1 MMAMFENYTFTL
13 ETLSP
18 LRIGSGEKLDSKQY
32 YLDDDHILR
41 LDQRKWTKLLSR
53 KRLVD
58 KYTNAI
64 LKGTDLHTFVQEYR
78 RYISLSELK
87 DAALYQAP
95 VYRLPY
101 DLQNKEK
108 TPYLHLFQSDSEGNP
123 YIPGSSLKGAIV
135 ASLLAVYYED
145 IFTEKQRKGDKQR
158 KGNKQRKEDE
168 QQKGFEDAVH
178 SMKESIQ
185 RKHAWKAVDA
195 EAKEA
200 LKPMFPDLAAKYIDP
215 ENKRVIYLLQSIR
228 VSDSDPIQREKLAV
242 CEKADVFPI
251 DERFADG
258 TWKVSEKNPGIFHES
273 LIPGTKVTFR
283 LSIDEGKLK
292 LFRKDMTAKDA
303 IMWITNALNT
313 FRAQQDE
320 VYTQKFVK
328 KVNGTIDQLVQDVVL
343 NDTNHFYF
351 GAGVG
356 WVNKTLTYS
365 IFGNEPDTVG
375 FVADFLDLQFGR
387 NKHEDDVDLGVS
399 PHKLKCVYYKDERHL
414 MGHCAFSIEKTG
426 EI

>member
-41 LDQRKWTKLLSR
+41 LDQRKWTQLLHT
-53 KRLVD
+53 KGLID
-58 KYTNAI
+58 EFTDAI
-64 LKGTDLHTFVQEYR
+64 LQGTTVYKFAQKKMNEDCITLQ
-78 RYISLSELK
+78 ELK
-87 DAALYQAP
+87 EAALYWAS
-95 VYRLPY
+95 VHRLPY
-101 DLQNKEK
+101 DLQD
-108 TPYLHLFQSDSEGNP
+108 TGRMPYLHLFQSDSEGNP

-158 KGNKQRKEDE
+158 KEDE

-185 RKHAWKAVDA
+185 RKHAWKAVEA

-215 ENKRVIYLLQSIR
+215 KNKRVIYLLQSIR
-228 VSDSDPIQREKLAV
+228 VSDSDPIDRGQLAV

-251 DERFADG
+251 DRRFADG

-292 LFRKDMTAKDA
+292 LFREDMTAEDA
-303 IMWITNALNT
+303 IAWITNALNG
-313 FRAQQDE
+313 FREKQDYYYTNMFFPRALELDE
-320 VYTQKFVK
+320 VIKNIYPETE
-328 KVNGTIDQLVQDVVL
+328 
-343 NDTNHFYF
+343 NHFYF

-365 IFGNEPDTVG
+365 IFGEEDDTVD
-375 FVADFLDLQFGR
+375 FVADFLNLQFKTK
-387 NKHEDDVDLGVS
+387 KHTNRLDKAGIS
-399 PHKLKCVYYKDERHL
+399 PHKLKCVYYKDERYL

>member
-32 YLDDDHILR
+32 YLDDNHILR
-41 LDQRKWTKLLSR
+41 LDQRKWTQLLQT
-53 KRLVD
+53 KGLID
-58 KYTNAI
+58 EFTDAI
-64 LKGTDLHTFVQEYR
+64 LQGTTVYKFAQKKMNENCIKLQDLKE
-78 RYISLSELK
+78 
-87 DAALYQAP
+87 AALYWAS
-95 VYRLPY
+95 VHRLPY
-101 DLQNKEK
+101 DLQNKKK
-108 TPYLHLFQSDSEGNP
+108 TPYIHLFQSDSEGNP

-145 IFTEKQRKGDKQR
+145 IFT
-158 KGNKQRKEDE
+158 DE
-168 QQKGFEDAVH
+168 QRQSFEDAVH

-195 EAKEA
+195 EAKET

-215 ENKRVIYLLQSIR
+215 ENKRVIYLLQAIR
-228 VSDSDPIQREKLAV
+228 VSDSDPIQRGQLAV
-242 CEKADVFPI
+242 CEKADVYPVD
-251 DERFADG
+251 DEPKPNGR
-258 TWKVSEKNPGIFHES
+258 WEILEKNPGIFHES

-303 IMWITNALNT
+303 IKWITNALND
-313 FRAQQDE
+313 FREKQDYY
-320 VYTQKFVK
+320 YTNMFFPRALELD
-328 KVNGTIDQLVQDVVL
+328 KVIKNIYPETE
-343 NDTNHFYF
+343 NHFYF

>member
-32 YLDDDHILR
+32 YLDDNHILR

-64 LKGTDLHTFVQEYR
+64 LKGTDLHTFVQDYR
-78 RYISLSELK
+78 RFISLSELK

-101 DLQNKEK
+101 DLRDRGN
-108 TPYLHLFQSDSEGNP
+108 TPYIHLFQSDSEGNP

-135 ASLLAVYYED
+135 ASLLAVYYKD
-145 IFTEKQRKGDKQR
+145 IFT
-158 KGNKQRKEDE
+158 DE
-168 QQKGFEDAVH
+168 QRQGFENAVH
-178 SMKESIQ
+178 SMMESIPD
-185 RKHAWKAVDA
+185 KHKWKAVEA
-195 EAKEA
+195 EAKKA
-200 LKPMFPDLAAKYIDP
+200 LKPMFPDLAKKHINPD
-215 ENKRVIYLLQSIR
+215 NKRVIYLMQAIR
-228 VSDSDPIQREKLAV
+228 VSDSDPIDRGQLAV

-251 DERFADG
+251 DRRFADG
-258 TWKVSEKNPGIFHES
+258 TWEVSEKNPGIFHES

-303 IMWITNALNT
+303 IKWITNALDT

-320 VYTQKFVK
+320 VYTQKFVE
-328 KVNGTIDQLVQDVVL
+328 KVNGTMDQLVQDVVS
-343 NDTNHFYF
+343 NETNHFYL

>member
-32 YLDDDHILR
+32 YLDDNHILR

-53 KRLVD
+53 KHLVD

-64 LKGTDLHTFVQEYR
+64 LKGTDLHTFVQNYYR
-78 RYISLSELK
+78 FINLSELK

-101 DLQNKEK
+101 DLRDRGN
-108 TPYLHLFQSDSEGNP
+108 TPYIHLFQSDSEGNP
-123 YIPGSSLKGAIV
+123 YIPGSSLKGAII

-145 IFTEKQRKGDKQR
+145 IFT
-158 KGNKQRKEDE
+158 DE
-168 QQKGFEDAVH
+168 QRQSFENAVH
-178 SMKESIQ
+178 SMIESILDKQ
-185 RKHAWKAVDA
+185 KWKAVEA
-195 EAKEA
+195 EAKKA

-215 ENKRVIYLLQSIR
+215 ENKRVIYLLQAIR
-228 VSDSDPIQREKLAV
+228 VSDSDPIQRGQLAV
-242 CEKADVFPI
+242 CEKADVYPVD
-251 DERFADG
+251 DEPKPNGR
-258 TWKVSEKNPGIFHES
+258 WEILEKNPGIFHES

-303 IMWITNALNT
+303 IKWITNALND
-313 FRAQQDE
+313 FREKQDYY
-320 VYTQKFVK
+320 YTNMFFPRALELD
-328 KVNGTIDQLVQDVVL
+328 KVIKNIYPETE
-343 NDTNHFYF
+343 NHFYF

>member
-32 YLDDDHILR
+32 YLDDNHILR
-41 LDQRKWTKLLSR
+41 LDQRKWTQLLHT
-53 KRLVD
+53 KGLID
-58 KYTNAI
+58 EFTDAI
-64 LKGTDLHTFVQEYR
+64 LQGTTVYKFAQKKMNEDCITLK
-78 RYISLSELK
+78 ELK
-87 DAALYQAP
+87 EAALYWEP
-95 VYRLPY
+95 VHRLPY

-135 ASLLAVYYED
+135 TSLFSTYYKE
-145 IFTEKQRKGDKQR
+145 IFTEKQREQFKTDVQELKRLVKQESTTMKNVKEVVDNAMLRLFPNLNDKKLDQ
-158 KGNKQRKEDE
+158 E
-168 QQKGFEDAVH
+168 Q
-178 SMKESIQ
+178 
-185 RKHAWKAVDA
+185 
-195 EAKEA
+195 
-200 LKPMFPDLAAKYIDP
+200 
-215 ENKRVIYLLQSIR
+215 KRVIYLLQAIR
-228 VSDSDPIQREKLAV
+228 VSDSDPIDRGQLAV

-251 DERFADG
+251 DRSFADG
-258 TWKVSEKNPGIFHES
+258 TWEVSEKNPGIFHES
-273 LIPGTKVTFR
+273 LIPGTKVTFH

-292 LFRKDMTAKDA
+292 LFRKDMTANDA
-303 IMWITNALNT
+303 IKWITNALDT

-320 VYTQKFVK
+320 VYTQKFVE
-328 KVNGTIDQLVQDVVL
+328 KVNGTMNQLVQDVVS

-365 IFGNEPDTVG
+365 IFGKEDDTVD
-375 FVADFLDLQFGR
+375 FVADFLNLQFKTK
-387 NKHEDDVDLGVS
+387 KHTDRLDRAGIS

>member
-1 MMAMFENYTFTL
+1 MMAMFETYTFTL

-32 YLDDDHILR
+32 YLDNDHILR

-64 LKGTDLHTFVQEYR
+64 FKGTDLHTFVQEYR
-78 RYISLSELK
+78 RFISLSELK

-95 VYRLPY
+95 VYRLPNNLR
-101 DLQNKEK
+101 DRGN
-108 TPYLHLFQSDSEGNP
+108 TPYIHLFQSDSEGNP

-145 IFTEKQRKGDKQR
+145 IFT
-158 KGNKQRKEDE
+158 DE
-168 QQKGFEDAVH
+168 QRRGFEHAVH

-185 RKHAWKAVDA
+185 DKHKWGAVEA
-195 EAKEA
+195 EAKKA
-200 LKPMFPDLAAKYIDP
+200 LKPMFPDLAKKNIDP
-215 ENKRVIYLLQSIR
+215 KNKRVIYLLQAIR
-228 VSDSDPIQREKLAV
+228 VSDSDPIDRGQLAI
-242 CEKADVFPI
+242 CEKADVYPI

-258 TWKVSEKNPGIFHES
+258 TWKVPEKNPGIFHES

-303 IMWITNALNT
+303 IAWITNALNT
-313 FRAQQDE
+313 FRAKQDE
-320 VYTQKFVK
+320 VYTKKFVK
-328 KVNGTIDQLVQDVVL
+328 KVNGTMKQLVQDVVS
-343 NDTNHFYF
+343 NDTNHFYL

-365 IFGNEPDTVG
+365 IFGNEPDTVE

-387 NKHEDDVDLGVS
+387 NKHENDVDLGVS
-399 PHKLKCVYYKDERHL
+399 PHKLKCVYYKDERYL
-414 MGHCAFSIEKTG
+414 MGHCAFSIAREKG
-426 EI
+426 EQAT

>member
-64 LKGTDLHTFVQEYR
+64 LKGTDLHTFVQDYR
-78 RYISLSELK
+78 RFISLSELK

-101 DLQNKEK
+101 DLRGRGN
-108 TPYLHLFQSDSEGNP
+108 TPYIHLFQSDSEGNP

-145 IFTEKQRKGDKQR
+145 IFT
-158 KGNKQRKEDE
+158 DE
-168 QQKGFEDAVH
+168 QRQGFENAVH
-178 SMKESIQ
+178 SMMESIPD
-185 RKHAWKAVDA
+185 KHKWKAVET
-195 EAKEA
+195 EAKKA
-200 LKPMFPDLAAKYIDP
+200 LKPMFPDLAKKHINPD
-215 ENKRVIYLLQSIR
+215 NKRVIYLMQAIR
-228 VSDSDPIQREKLAV
+228 VSDSDPIDRGQLAV

-251 DERFADG
+251 DRRFADG

-292 LFRKDMTAKDA
+292 LFREDMTAEDA
-303 IMWITNALNT
+303 IKWITNALNT

-328 KVNGTIDQLVQDVVL
+328 KVNGTMDQLVQDVVS
-343 NDTNHFYF
+343 NDTNHFYL

-399 PHKLKCVYYKDERHL
+399 PHKLKCVYYKDERYL

>member
-32 YLDDDHILR
+32 YLDDNHILR

-101 DLQNKEK
+101 DLRDRGN
-108 TPYLHLFQSDSEGNP
+108 TPYIHLFQSDSEGNP

-145 IFTEKQRKGDKQR
+145 IFT
-158 KGNKQRKEDE
+158 DE
-168 QQKGFEDAVH
+168 QRQSFENAVH
-178 SMKESIQ
+178 SMMESIPDKQ
-185 RKHAWKAVDA
+185 KWKAVEA
-195 EAKEA
+195 EAKKA
-200 LKPMFPDLAAKYIDP
+200 LKPMFPDLAKKHINPD
-215 ENKRVIYLLQSIR
+215 NKRVIYLMQAIR
-228 VSDSDPIQREKLAV
+228 VSDSDPIDREQLAV

-251 DERFADG
+251 DRSFADG
-258 TWKVSEKNPGIFHES
+258 TWEVSEKNPGIFHES

-292 LFRKDMTAKDA
+292 LFRKDMTANDA
-303 IMWITNALNT
+303 IKWITNALNT

-328 KVNGTIDQLVQDVVL
+328 KVNGTMNQLVQGVVS

-365 IFGNEPDTVG
+365 IFGGEDDTVD
-375 FVADFLDLQFGR
+375 FVADFLNLQFKTK
-387 NKHEDDVDLGVS
+387 KHTDRLDKAGIS

>member
-1 MMAMFENYTFTL
+1 MMAMFETYTFTL

-32 YLDDDHILR
+32 YLDNDHILR
-41 LDQRKWTKLLSR
+41 LDQRKWTKLLSK

-64 LKGTDLHTFVQEYR
+64 FKGTDLHTFVQEYR
-78 RYISLSELK
+78 RFISLSELQ

-95 VYRLPY
+95 VYRLPNNLR
-101 DLQNKEK
+101 DRGN
-108 TPYLHLFQSDSEGNP
+108 TPYIHLFQSDSEGNP

-145 IFTEKQRKGDKQR
+145 IFT
-158 KGNKQRKEDE
+158 DE
-168 QQKGFEDAVH
+168 QRRGFEHAVH

-185 RKHAWKAVDA
+185 DKHKWGAVEA
-195 EAKEA
+195 EAKKA
-200 LKPMFPDLAAKYIDP
+200 LKPMFPDLAKKNIDP
-215 ENKRVIYLLQSIR
+215 KNKRVIYLLQAIR
-228 VSDSDPIQREKLAV
+228 VSDSDPIDRGQLAV
-242 CEKADVFPI
+242 CEKADVYPI

-258 TWKVSEKNPGIFHES
+258 TWKVQEKNPGIFHES

-292 LFRKDMTAKDA
+292 LFREGMTAKDA
-303 IMWITNALNT
+303 IAWITNALNT
-313 FRAQQDE
+313 FRAKQDK
-320 VYTQKFVK
+320 VYTEKFVK
-328 KVNGTIDQLVQDVVL
+328 KVNGTMKQLVQDVVS
-343 NDTNHFYF
+343 NDTNHFYL

-365 IFGNEPDTVG
+365 IFGNEPDTVE

-387 NKHEDDVDLGVS
+387 NKHKNDVDLGVS
-399 PHKLKCVYYKDERHL
+399 PHKLKCVYYKDERYL
-414 MGHCAFSIEKTG
+414 MGHCAFSIAREKG
-426 EI
+426 EQAT

>member
-64 LKGTDLHTFVQEYR
+64 LKGTDLHTFVQDYR
-78 RYISLSELK
+78 RFISLSELK

-101 DLQNKEK
+101 DLRDRGN
-108 TPYLHLFQSDSEGNP
+108 TPYIHLFQSDSEGNP

-145 IFTEKQRKGDKQR
+145 IFT
-158 KGNKQRKEDE
+158 DE
-168 QQKGFEDAVH
+168 QRQSFENVVH
-178 SMKESIQ
+178 SMMESIPDKQ
-185 RKHAWKAVDA
+185 KWKAVEA
-195 EAKEA
+195 EAKKA
-200 LKPMFPDLAAKYIDP
+200 LKPMFPDLAKKHINP
-215 ENKRVIYLLQSIR
+215 KNKRVIYLMQAIR
-228 VSDSDPIQREKLAV
+228 VSDSDPIDRGQLAV

-251 DERFADG
+251 DKRFADG
-258 TWKVSEKNPGIFHES
+258 TWEVSEKNPGIFHES
-273 LIPGTKVTFR
+273 LIPRTKVTFR

-292 LFRKDMTAKDA
+292 LFRKDMTANDA
-303 IMWITNALNT
+303 IKWITNALDT

-320 VYTQKFVK
+320 VYTQKFVE
-328 KVNGTIDQLVQDVVL
+328 KVNGTMNQLVQDVVS
-343 NDTNHFYF
+343 NDTDHFYF

>member
-32 YLDDDHILR
+32 YLDDNHILR

-64 LKGTDLHTFVQEYR
+64 LKGTDLHTFVQDYR
-78 RYISLSELK
+78 RFIGLSELK

-101 DLQNKEK
+101 DLRDRGN
-108 TPYLHLFQSDSEGNP
+108 TPYIHLFQSDSEGNP

-145 IFTEKQRKGDKQR
+145 IFT
-158 KGNKQRKEDE
+158 DE
-168 QQKGFEDAVH
+168 QRQGFENAVH
-178 SMKESIQ
+178 SMMESIPD
-185 RKHAWKAVDA
+185 KHKWKAVEA
-195 EAKEA
+195 EAKKA
-200 LKPMFPDLAAKYIDP
+200 LKPMFPDLAKKHINPD
-215 ENKRVIYLLQSIR
+215 NKRVIYLMQAIR
-228 VSDSDPIQREKLAV
+228 VSDSDPIDRGQLAV

-251 DERFADG
+251 DRRFADG
-258 TWKVSEKNPGIFHES
+258 TWEVSEKNPGIFHES

-292 LFRKDMTAKDA
+292 LFREDMTAKDA
-303 IMWITNALNT
+303 IAWITNALNT
-313 FRAQQDE
+313 FRAKQDK
-320 VYTQKFVK
+320 VYTQKFVE
-328 KVNGTIDQLVQDVVL
+328 KVNGTMDQLVQDVVS
-343 NDTNHFYF
+343 NDANHFYL

-399 PHKLKCVYYKDERHL
+399 PHKLKCVYYKDERYL